1 MTANQGRCL
10 AYQCQVFDII
20 SYTVRTESC
29 VADQTSTWSRH
40 TGSKSP
46 SGSPKRRIGSDI
58 VGEYDPCISAACAT
72 SFDGGSGRG

>member
-29 VADQTSTWSRH
+29 VADPNVDIVATHGVQVTKWQPQTTH
-40 TGSKSP
+40 
-46 SGSPKRRIGSDI
+46 RIGYRRR
-58 VGEYDPCISAACAT
+58 V
-72 SFDGGSGRG
+72 